1 VRAVLELAELDG
13 PPDGITCEYPV
24 CAGHDTGTALA
35 A

>member
-1 VRAVLELAELDG
+1 MAELDG
-13 PPDGITCEYPV
+13 LPDGITCEYPV